1 MANYTKFWKVWLRL
15 NLLTKDVDND
25 YTAEVS
31 TMKNSLR
38 NEDIAQR
45 IVDEGSEYKYDTLL
59 SIINQH
65 DRIIREAVMDG
76 YSVLT
81 KTCQYTP
88 RVAGSWIGSSVKF
101 DPEKHKVTLDMTL
114 SSEMREA
121 LSLVGAEVLTVKDS
135 GVVIGLVTDTATGL
149 SDDTITPG
157 DDIRI
162 DGEKIRVAG
171 EAAGIGVFF
180 IDADNKEHPVTRLL
194 TTNDPKTLLTRVP
207 ADLTDGKYTLRIVGH
222 LMRPLPEFGGRHA
235 LFLFEEGGELAC
247 VFELQVISDFRYIQ
261 ITSCQ

>member
-31 TMKNSLR
+31 IMKNSLR

-45 IVDEGSEYKYDTLL
+45 IVNEGSEYKYDTLL

-88 RVAGSWIGSSVKF
+88 RVLGPWIGSSAKF
-101 DPEKHKVTLDMTL
+101 DPEKHKVTLDITL

-121 LSLVGAEVLTVKDS
+121 WLPIQPPVCLMKPLLPVMISVLTAIRSRSSAKPQVS
-135 GVVIGLVTDTATGL
+135 ASFSLPTTARSIPSL
-149 SDDTITPG
+149 
-157 DDIRI
+157 
-162 DGEKIRVAG
+162 
-171 EAAGIGVFF
+171 AA
-180 IDADNKEHPVTRLL
+180 
-194 TTNDPKTLLTRVP
+194 
-207 ADLTDGKYTLRIVGH
+207 
-222 LMRPLPEFGGRHA
+222 
-235 LFLFEEGGELAC
+235 
-247 VFELQVISDFRYIQ
+247 
-261 ITSCQ
+261 

>member
-45 IVDEGSEYKYDTLL
+45 IINEGSEIKYDTLL

-65 DRIIREAVMDG
+65 DRIIREALMDG

-88 RVAGSWIGSSVKF
+88 RVTGSWIGSSAKF
-101 DPEKHKVTLDMTL
+101 DPEKHKVTLDITL
-114 SSEMREA
+114 SSEMRES
-121 LSLVGAEVLTVKDS
+121 LSHVGVEVLEVKDS
-135 GVVIGLVTDTATGL
+135 GARIGLVTDTVTNL
-149 SDDTITPG
+149 SDGTITPG

-162 DGEKIRVAG
+162 DGEKIKVAG
-171 EAAGIGVFF
+171 DAAGVGIFF
-180 IDADNKEHPVTRLL
+180 VGSDDAAHAVTRRL
-194 TTNDPKTLLTRVP
+194 TTNDPKRLLARVP
-207 ADLTDGKYTLRIVGH
+207 ADLADGQYTLRIVTQFSNNSTLLKEPRTLEYERLLTVGKGSSGGNGGGSGEDD
-222 LMRPLPEFGGRHA
+222 RP
-235 LFLFEEGGELAC
+235 
-247 VFELQVISDFRYIQ
+247 VIE
-261 ITSCQ
+261 

>member
-45 IVDEGSEYKYDTLL
+45 IVNEGSEYKYDTLL

-88 RVAGSWIGSSVKF
+88 RVLGPWIGSSAKF
-101 DPEKHKVTLDMTL
+101 DPEKHKVTLDITL

-121 LSLVGAEVLTVKDS
+121 LSHVGVEVLTVKDS
-135 GVVIGLVTDTATGL
+135 GANIGLVIDTVTGL
-149 SDDTITPG
+149 SKIPSLPATISVLKAKRSVYPVKPQVSVSSSSPATARSIPSL
-157 DDIRI
+157 
-162 DGEKIRVAG
+162 
-171 EAAGIGVFF
+171 AA
-180 IDADNKEHPVTRLL
+180 
-194 TTNDPKTLLTRVP
+194 
-207 ADLTDGKYTLRIVGH
+207 
-222 LMRPLPEFGGRHA
+222 
-235 LFLFEEGGELAC
+235 
-247 VFELQVISDFRYIQ
+247 
-261 ITSCQ
+261 

>member
-1 MANYTKFWKVWLRL
+1 MSNYTKFWKVWLRL

-31 TMKNSLR
+31 TMKNTLR

-65 DRIIREAVMDG
+65 DRVIREAVMDG

-88 RVAGSWIGSSVKF
+88 RVAGSWIGSRAKF
-101 DPEKHKVTLDMTL
+101 DPEKHKVTLDL
-114 SSEMREA
+114 ILASEMRES
-121 LSLVGAEVLTVKDS
+121 LSHVGVEVLTVKDS
-135 GVVIGLVTDTATGL
+135 GANIGLVVNTFTGL
-149 SDDTITPG
+149 SNDVITPG

-162 DGEKIRVAG
+162 EGEKIRVSG
-171 EAAGIGVFF
+171 EAEGVGVFF
-180 IDADNKEHPVTRLL
+180 IASDGTEHPVTRRL
-194 TTNDPKTLLTRVP
+194 TTNDPKCLLARVP
-207 ADLTDGKYTLRIVGH
+207 SDLADGQYTLRIVTQFSNTTT
-222 LMRPLPEFGGRHA
+222 LLKEPRTIEYERPLTVGNGGSGGGDRPEI
-235 LFLFEEGGELAC
+235 E
-247 VFELQVISDFRYIQ
+247 
-261 ITSCQ
+261 

>member
-45 IVDEGSEYKYDTLL
+45 IINEGSEIKYDTLL

-65 DRIIREAVMDG
+65 DRIIREALMDG

-81 KTCQYTP
+81 KTCQFTP
-88 RVAGSWIGSSVKF
+88 RVTGSWIGSSAKF
-101 DPEKHKVTLDMTL
+101 DPEKHKVTLDITL
-114 SSEMREA
+114 SSEMRES
-121 LSLVGAEVLTVKDS
+121 LSHVGVEVLEVKDS
-135 GVVIGLVTDTATGL
+135 GARIGLVTDTATNL
-149 SDDTITPG
+149 SDGTITPG
-157 DDIRI
+157 DDIQI

-171 EAAGIGVFF
+171 DAEGVGIFF
-180 IDADNKEHPVTRLL
+180 VGSDNTAHAVTRRL
-194 TTNDPKTLLTRVP
+194 TTNDPKRLLARVP
-207 ADLTDGKYTLRIVGH
+207 ADLADGQYTLRIVTQFSNNST
-222 LMRPLPEFGGRHA
+222 LLKEPRTLEYERPLTVGSGG
-235 LFLFEEGGELAC
+235 GGNGEDDRP
-247 VFELQVISDFRYIQ
+247 VIE
-261 ITSCQ
+261 

>member
-1 MANYTKFWKVWLRL
+1 MATYTKFWKVWLRL

-45 IVDEGSEYKYDTLL
+45 IIDEGSEYKFDTVL

-88 RVAGSWIGSSVKF
+88 RVAGSWIGSSAKF

-114 SSEMREA
+114 SSEMRES
-121 LSLVGAEVLTVKDS
+121 LSHVGVEVLTVKDS
-135 GVVIGLVTDTATGL
+135 GAAIGLVTDTATGL
-149 SDDTITPG
+149 SNDTITPG

-180 IDADNKEHPVTRLL
+180 HRCRRQGTPRYPPPDNQRSENIAGPCSCRL
-194 TTNDPKTLLTRVP
+194 D
-207 ADLTDGKYTLRIVGH
+207 
-222 LMRPLPEFGGRHA
+222 
-235 LFLFEEGGELAC
+235 
-247 VFELQVISDFRYIQ
+247 
-261 ITSCQ
+261 

>member
-1 MANYTKFWKVWLRL
+1 MANYLKFWKVWLRL

-88 RVAGSWIGSSVKF
+88 RVTGSWIGTSAKF
-101 DPEKHKVTLDMTL
+101 DPEKHKVTLDITL

-121 LSLVGAEVLTVKDS
+121 LSHVGVEVLTVKDS
-135 GVVIGLVTDTATGL
+135 GARIGLVIDTSTGL
-149 SDDTITPG
+149 SNDTITPG

-162 DGEKIRVAG
+162 EGEKIRIAG
-171 EAAGIGVFF
+171 EAAGNGVFF
-180 IDADNKEHPVTRLL
+180 IASDGTEHPVTRRL
-194 TTNDPKTLLTRVP
+194 TTNDPKSLLARVP
-207 ADLTDGKYTLRIVGH
+207 ADLTDGQYTLRIVTQFSNTTT
-222 LMRPLPEFGGRHA
+222 LLKEPRTIEYERPLTVGNGG
-235 LFLFEEGGELAC
+235 GGSGDDDRP
-247 VFELQVISDFRYIQ
+247 VIE
-261 ITSCQ
+261 

>member
-45 IVDEGSEYKYDTLL
+45 IVNEGSEYKYDTLL

-88 RVAGSWIGSSVKF
+88 RVLGPWIGSSAKF
-101 DPEKHKVTLDMTL
+101 DPEKHKVTLDITL

-121 LSLVGAEVLTVKDS
+121 LSHVGVEVLTVKDS
-135 GVVIGLVTDTATGL
+135 GANIGLVIDTVTSPMIPSLPATISVL
-149 SDDTITPG
+149 KAKRSVYPVKPQVSVSSSSPATARSIPSL
-157 DDIRI
+157 
-162 DGEKIRVAG
+162 
-171 EAAGIGVFF
+171 AA
-180 IDADNKEHPVTRLL
+180 
-194 TTNDPKTLLTRVP
+194 
-207 ADLTDGKYTLRIVGH
+207 
-222 LMRPLPEFGGRHA
+222 
-235 LFLFEEGGELAC
+235 
-247 VFELQVISDFRYIQ
+247 
-261 ITSCQ
+261 

>member
-1 MANYTKFWKVWLRL
+1 MANYTKFWKVWLRF

-45 IVDEGSEYKYDTLL
+45 IINEGSEIKYDTLL

-81 KTCQYTP
+81 KTCQFTP
-88 RVAGSWIGSSVKF
+88 RVTGSWIGSSAKF
-101 DPEKHKVTLDMTL
+101 DPEKHKVTLDITL
-114 SSEMREA
+114 ASEMREA
-121 LSLVGAEVLTVKDS
+121 LSHVGVEVLEVKGS
-135 GVVIGLVTDTATGL
+135 GAQIGLVTDEATGL
-149 SDDTITPG
+149 ATGVITPG
-157 DDIRI
+157 DDILI

-171 EAAGIGVFF
+171 DAAGVGVFF
-180 IDADNKEHPVTRLL
+180 IGSDDVSHPVTHRLSK
-194 TTNDPKTLLTRVP
+194 NDPKCVRARVP
-207 ADLTDGKYTLRIVGH
+207 ADLADGKYTLRIVTQFSNTSTLLKEPRTLEYERQLTVGNGGSDDDDDGH
-222 LMRPLPEFGGRHA
+222 P
-235 LFLFEEGGELAC
+235 
-247 VFELQVISDFRYIQ
+247 VIE
-261 ITSCQ
+261 

>member
-31 TMKNSLR
+31 TMKTPLR

-45 IVDEGSEYKYDTLL
+45 IVNEGSEYKYDTLL

-88 RVAGSWIGSSVKF
+88 RVLGSWIGSSAKF
-101 DPEKHKVTLDMTL
+101 DPEKHKVTLDITL

-121 LSLVGAEVLTVKDS
+121 LSHVGVEVLTVKDS
-135 GVVIGLVTDTATGL
+135 GANIGLVIDTVTGL
-149 SDDTITPG
+149 SNDTITPG

-162 DGEKIRVAG
+162 EGEKIRVSG
-171 EAAGIGVFF
+171 EAAGVGVFF
-180 IDADNKEHPVTRLL
+180 IASDGTEHPVTRRL
-194 TTNDPKTLLTRVP
+194 TTNDPKCLLAVSHQTWQTVSTP
-207 ADLTDGKYTLRIVGH
+207 YVSSPSSPTQ
-222 LMRPLPEFGGRHA
+222 PP
-235 LFLFEEGGELAC
+235 C
-247 VFELQVISDFRYIQ
+247 
-261 ITSCQ
+261 

>member
-45 IVDEGSEYKYDTLL
+45 IVNEGSESKYATLL

-88 RVAGSWIGSSVKF
+88 RVLGPWIGSSAKF
-101 DPEKHKVTLDMTL
+101 DPEIHKVTLDITL

-121 LSLVGAEVLTVKDS
+121 LSHVGVEVLTVKDS
-135 GVVIGLVTDTATGL
+135 GANIGLVIDTVTGL
-149 SDDTITPG
+149 SNDTITPG

-162 DGEKIRVAG
+162 EGEKIRVSG
-171 EAAGIGVFF
+171 EAAGVGVFF
-180 IDADNKEHPVTRLL
+180 IASDGTEHPVTRRL
-194 TTNDPKTLLTRVP
+194 TTNDPKCLLARVP
-207 ADLTDGKYTLRIVGH
+207 SDLADGQYTLRIVTQFSNTTT
-222 LMRPLPEFGGRHA
+222 LLKEPRTIEYERPLTVGTGGSGDGDRPEI
-235 LFLFEEGGELAC
+235 E
-247 VFELQVISDFRYIQ
+247 
-261 ITSCQ
+261 